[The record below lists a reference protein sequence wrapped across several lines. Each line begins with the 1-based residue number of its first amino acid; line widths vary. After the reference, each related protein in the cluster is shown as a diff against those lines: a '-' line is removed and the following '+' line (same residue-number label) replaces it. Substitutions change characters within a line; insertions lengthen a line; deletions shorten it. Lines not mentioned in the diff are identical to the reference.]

1 MSSKPVISPASACH
15 CSRTSSPVVARS
27 ELKAKGS
34 AKDRQDACPTP
45 NHALHDNRRSFLW
58 RSANGFGSVA
68 LAWLLNREAAEANT
82 PTPPSAHTPAS
93 PYAPKPT
100 HFPPIAKRVIH
111 ICSLGGVSHVD
122 TWDHKPGLA
131 NRHGQDYKDENY
143 DPFFGRPG
151 RLMKSPWEFKRH
163 GQAGL
168 WTSSLFPNLATCVD
182 DLCFINSMH
191 SRSSNHT
198 PATFLENTGFT
209 MNGFPSLGS
218 WVSYGLGSENQ
229 DLPAYIVLPDARGL
243 PAGSAINWTQGF
255 LAAAH
260 QGVAFNARG
269 EPIPDLFTPG
279 STSSSRRLAESDL
292 LQTMNRD
299 DAAANPG
306 NDELHARIRAY
317 ELAAQMQLSVPGITD
332 LSGESDA
339 TQKLYGLDQPVTRD
353 FATNCLRARR
363 LCERGVRFVQ
373 LFNGGAFG
381 GRPRINWD
389 AHEGIEQNHGNQA
402 AVMDK
407 PVAGLIKDLKSR
419 GMLKDTLVLWTTEFG
434 RTPVTQG
441 LESTGRDHHPNAF
454 TIWMAGAGVKPGQ
467 AYGASDDIG
476 FHVADK
482 PLEFYDIHATMLH
495 LLGMDHERLTFL
507 HNGIQ
512 RRLTNVHGHVV
523 KELLSS

>member
-1 MSSKPVISPASACH
+1 MKRSQQHDAP
-15 CSRTSSPVVARS
+15 SRRT
-27 ELKAKGS
+27 GH
-34 AKDRQDACPTP
+34 TF
-45 NHALHDNRRSFLW
+45 HDNRRSFLW

-68 LAWLLNREAAEANT
+68 LAWLLNREATA
-82 PTPPSAHTPAS
+82 AHTPTS

-122 TWDHKPGLA
+122 TWNHKPGLTK
-131 NRHGQDYKDENY
+131 RHGQEYKDENY

-151 RLMKSPWEFKRH
+151 NLMKSPWEFKRH

-168 WTSSLFPNLATCVD
+168 WTSSLLPHLATCVD
-182 DLCFINSMH
+182 DIAFVNSMH

-243 PAGSAINWTQGF
+243 PAGSAINWTPGF
-255 LAAAH
+255 LPAAH
-260 QGVAFNARG
+260 QGVAFNAKG
-269 EPIPDLFTPG
+269 EPIPDLFTPK
-279 STSSSRRLAESDL
+279 STSAGRRTAESDL
-292 LQTMNRD
+292 LRAMNKD
-299 DAAANPG
+299 FSAANPG

-317 ELAAQMQLSVPGITD
+317 ELAAQMQLSVPEITD
-332 LSGESDA
+332 LSGESEA
-339 TQKLYGLDQPVTRD
+339 TRKLYGLDQPVTRD

-389 AHEGIEQNHGNQA
+389 AHEGIEENHGNQA

-407 PVAGLIKDLKSR
+407 PIAGLIKDLKSR
-419 GMLKDTLVLWTTEFG
+419 GMLKDTLALWTTEFG
-434 RTPVTQG
+434 RMPCAQG
-441 LESTGRDHHPNAF
+441 GKGRDHNPFCFTNWLCGGGIKGGTTYGESDEWGFKPADRNHP
-454 TIWMAGAGVKPGQ
+454 TTV
-467 AYGASDDIG
+467 
-476 FHVADK
+476 
-482 PLEFYDIHATMLH
+482 YDIHATMLY
-495 LLGMDHERLTFL
+495 LLGIDHEKLTFR
-507 HNGIQ
+507 HNGLD
-512 RRLTNVHGHVV
+512 RRLTDVHGEVIRP
-523 KELLSS
+523 LLA